1 MSQIAPAETDQNWRM
16 LLVVSILTVFFFA
29 VTNLPWTLDDYDQ
42 AKQAFVSF
50 QMIGQQ
56 RWLYQTTPDEGTG
69 ARAPRHSSHHI
80 NSKPPAVAWVST
92 GLYQITRSWDFAW
105 RFPSFV
111 SAIALAVLVF
121 RGARAFGDLPALCA
135 LAAFGL
141 NLLSVRLATLV
152 RTDMP
157 LALVTFATGLLIF
170 EKIRTRTSWTT
181 RDRISLWALLTMA
194 MFVKGPIV
202 WAFVLPPL
210 VLYQLGRKW
219 PSLHSSLLGR
229 GGHRPR
235 GLGESGREAVREAP
249 GEGSNGSSPDFPSA
263 WGGWIPW
270 VGSFALFCLWLILG
284 IRFIDGFYEDVVL
297 NEFGARFHEG
307 IHRSQPLLFYIPHLL
322 QKFAPWSLLIIG
334 LLVVALRKTKAATG
348 KWLRNLSPEM
358 FWLIT
363 WALGG
368 ILVMS
373 LIPSKRVDRIFPA
386 VPPLCMLLA
395 AQIKAIV
402 GDNVIRVRR
411 IAALAIIFAAIFTGA
426 YAAMRLID
434 GYRNDRD
441 ALVKFGREV
450 RRIAAAEHLRYEVL
464 PARDESMLLYLDR
477 PRFYM
482 RKIETTGQLTDLDGL
497 VVPLDQEP
505 WRSLESRACLRV
517 QKKGEPPSRYGFFAP
532 LPTLL
537 KSRND

>member
-1 MSQIAPAETDQNWRM
+1 MNWVAVETGQNRR
-16 LLVVSILTVFFFA
+16 LLLIVSILTVFFFSA
-29 VTNLPWTLDDYDQ
+29 TNLPWTLDDYDQ

-56 RWLYQTTPDEGTG
+56 RWLYQTTPDEGMG
-69 ARAPRHSSHHI
+69 ARGGRHSSHHI
-80 NSKPPAVAWVST
+80 NSKPPGVAWVSA
-92 GLYQITRSWDFAW
+92 GLYEITRSWDFAW

-111 SAIALAVLVF
+111 AALALTVLVF
-121 RGARAFGDLPALCA
+121 RSARAFGDLPALCA

-157 LALVTFATGLLIF
+157 LALVTFAVGLLMF

-181 RDRISLWALLTMA
+181 RDRIALFAVLTAA

-210 VLYQLGRKW
+210 ILYQLRRNW
-219 PSLHSSLLGR
+219 R
-229 GGHRPR
+229 
-235 GLGESGREAVREAP
+235 
-249 GEGSNGSSPDFPSA
+249 PDFPSA
-263 WGGWIPW
+263 WSGWISW
-270 VGSFALFCLWLILG
+270 VVSFALFCLWLILG
-284 IRFIDGFYEDVVL
+284 IRFIDGFYEDVIL

-307 IHRSQPLLFYIPHLL
+307 IHRSQPLLFYMPHLL

-348 KWLRNLSPEM
+348 KWLMNLSPEM

-368 ILVMS
+368 IAVMS

-386 VPPLCMLLA
+386 VPPLCLLLA
-395 AQIKAIV
+395 AQIKAIMA
-402 GDNVIRVRR
+402 DSAIRVRR
-411 IAALAIIFAAIFTGA
+411 IAAFAIIFATILTGA
-426 YAAMRLID
+426 YAAMRVID
-434 GYRNDRD
+434 GYCNDRD

-464 PARDESMLLYLDR
+464 PGRDESLLLYLRR
-477 PRFYM
+477 PRFLAKEVMEEEPLASPRLY
-482 RKIETTGQLTDLDGL
+482 DAL
-497 VVPLDQEP
+497 VVPLDEDP
-505 WRSLESRACLRV
+505 WRNSPMRLTV
-517 QKKGEPPSRYGFFAP
+517 VKKGEHPSSYGFLAP
-532 LPTLL
+532 P
-537 KSRND
+537 RR

>member
-1 MSQIAPAETDQNWRM
+1 MSQIALAKTGQNRRM
-16 LLVVSILTVFFFA
+16 LLIVSMLTFCFFA

-50 QMIGQQ
+50 QMVGQQ
-56 RWLYQTTPDEGTG
+56 RWLYQTTPDEGTKASG
-69 ARAPRHSSHHI
+69 GRHSPHHI
-80 NSKPPAVAWVST
+80 NSKPPAVAWVSAA
-92 GLYQITRSWDFAW
+92 LYQLTRSWDFAW

-111 SAIALAVLVF
+111 AALALAVLIF
-121 RGARAFGDLPALCA
+121 RDARTFGDLPALCA
-135 LAAFGL
+135 LAAFSL

-157 LALVTFATGLLIF
+157 LALVTFAVGLLIF
-170 EKIRTRTSWTT
+170 DKIRTRTPWTT
-181 RDRISLWALLTMA
+181 RDRVTLFAALTAA

-210 VLYQLGRKW
+210 VLYQLRRNW
-219 PSLHSSLLGR
+219 R
-229 GGHRPR
+229 
-235 GLGESGREAVREAP
+235 
-249 GEGSNGSSPDFPSA
+249 PDFPSA
-263 WGGWIPW
+263 WSGWIPW

-322 QKFAPWSLLIIG
+322 QKFAPWSLLTLG

-348 KWLRNLSPEM
+348 KWLGSLSPEM

-368 ILVMS
+368 IVVMS

-386 VPPLCMLLA
+386 IPPLCLLLA
-395 AQIKAIV
+395 VQIKAMMA
-402 GDNVIRVRR
+402 DNVIRVRQ
-411 IAALAIIFAAIFTGA
+411 IAAFAIIFATIFTGT
-426 YAAMRLID
+426 YAAMRVID
-434 GYRNDRD
+434 GYRNHRD

-450 RRIAAAEHLRYEVL
+450 RRIAAAEHLRYEIL
-464 PARDESMLLYLDR
+464 PGRDESLLLYLQR
-477 PRFYM
+477 PRFYT
-482 RKIETTGQLTDLDGL
+482 RITEPTAAAPGLDAL
-497 VVPLDQEP
+497 VVPTDEEP
-505 WRSLESRACLRV
+505 WRSGKFPYRV
-517 QKKGEPPSRYGFFAP
+517 TVEKKSEHPSSYGFLI
-532 LPTLL
+532 LP
-537 KSRND
+537 RR

>member
-1 MSQIAPAETDQNWRM
+1 MSQIASAKTDQNRRM
-16 LLVVSILTVFFFA
+16 LLIVSVLTFCFFA

-56 RWLYQTTPDEGTG
+56 RWLYQTTPDEGTKASG
-69 ARAPRHSSHHI
+69 GRHSPHHI
-80 NSKPPAVAWVST
+80 NSKPPAVAWVSAA
-92 GLYQITRSWDFAW
+92 LYQLTRSWDFAW
-105 RFPSFV
+105 RFPSF
-111 SAIALAVLVF
+111 IAALVLAVLVF
-121 RGARAFGDLPALCA
+121 RGARTFGDLPALCA

-157 LALVTFATGLLIF
+157 LALVTFAVGLLMF

-181 RDRISLWALLTMA
+181 RDRVLLFAVLTAA

-210 VLYQLGRKW
+210 VLYQLLRNW
-219 PSLHSSLLGR
+219 R
-229 GGHRPR
+229 
-235 GLGESGREAVREAP
+235 
-249 GEGSNGSSPDFPSA
+249 PDFPNA
-263 WGGWIPW
+263 WSGWVPW
-270 VGSFALFCLWLILG
+270 IASFAVFCLWVIFG
-284 IRFIDGFYEDVVL
+284 IRFIDGFYEDVIL

-334 LLVVALRKTKAATG
+334 LLVIALRKTKAATG
-348 KWLRNLSPEM
+348 KWLGNLSPEM

-368 ILVMS
+368 IVVMS

-386 VPPLCMLLA
+386 IPPLCLLLA
-395 AQIKAIV
+395 AQIKVIMAE
-402 GDNVIRVRR
+402 NVIRVRR
-411 IAALAIIFAAIFTGA
+411 IAAFAIVFAAIFTGA
-426 YAAMRLID
+426 YAAMRVMD
-434 GYRNDRD
+434 GYRNHRD

-450 RRIAAAEHLRYEVL
+450 RRIAAAEHLRYEVV
-464 PARDESMLLYLDR
+464 PGRDESLLLYLQR
-477 PRFYM
+477 PRFYT
-482 RKIETTGQLTDLDGL
+482 RITETTAAPPGLDAL
-497 VVPLDQEP
+497 VVPTDEEP
-505 WRSLESRACLRV
+505 WRSSKFTYRV
-517 QKKGEPPSRYGFFAP
+517 TVGKKSEHPSSYGFLT
-532 LPTLL
+532 LP
-537 KSRND
+537 RR